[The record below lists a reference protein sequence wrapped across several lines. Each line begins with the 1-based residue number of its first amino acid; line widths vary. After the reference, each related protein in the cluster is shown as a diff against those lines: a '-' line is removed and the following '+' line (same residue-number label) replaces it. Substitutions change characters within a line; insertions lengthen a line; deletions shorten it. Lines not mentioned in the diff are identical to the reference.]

1 MVKPEPELK
10 MDSALLSFFFFVLLH
25 TSVFSTSKLLGNKL
39 HKILLGRDIPTRMK
53 EEMQVEMGAMV
64 EPLETLVASE
74 ALEEEA
80 MEEMIRTQE
89 AMGEIQETRDR
100 VFNSFRGKDILWADD
115 KL

>member
-39 HKILLGRDIPTRMK
+39 HKILLGRDTPTRMK
-53 EEMQVEMGAMV
+53 EMQVEMGAMV

-74 ALEEEA
+74 ALEEV

>member
-1 MVKPEPELK
+1 

-74 ALEEEA
+74 ALEEV

-100 VFNSFRGKDILWADD
+100 VFNSFRGKDIL
-115 KL
+115 